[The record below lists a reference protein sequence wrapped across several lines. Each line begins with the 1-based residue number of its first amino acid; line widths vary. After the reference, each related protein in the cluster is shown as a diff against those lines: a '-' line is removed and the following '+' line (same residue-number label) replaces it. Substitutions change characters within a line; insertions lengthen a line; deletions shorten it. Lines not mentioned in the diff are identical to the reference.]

1 MTKTARRRWS
11 REFSSE
17 VDGLAISSAGPVLVH
32 LYDPPAGDRWIDEAI
47 PGKLAL
53 LDRASGEVKWTSP
66 CEVGYGRGFG
76 AGFGRKNDAVVL
88 GPSTQGHRIVR
99 MALETGELISAATLP
114 TFDAAVVAPDV
125 CVVASLD
132 RIAAYDSE
140 TLKEVWKYSRE
151 GERYHHAV
159 RSGDR
164 VFVAYSV
171 KATKKRGVL
180 ALNVKKGKFE
190 SVVVAPKQPAIHDL
204 AADERG
210 VIVLLDDLEAA
221 LPREVLLGYLSQSSD
236 EDLSRRGPSLL
247 ALEPG
252 SSDGD
257 APLWFERLDVA
268 DPDEVGEIA
277 ISANSGKLYVIRG
290 ALLEVRDAL
299 TGRALGEWAV
309 PGLDE
314 RVGWQVADGAGLLAE
329 ETRVSVFELPA

>member
-1 MTKTARRRWS
+1 MTRTARRRWS
-11 REFSSE
+11 RDFTSE
-17 VDGLAISSAGPVLVH
+17 VDGIAIAGSGPVLVH

-76 AGFGRKNDAVVL
+76 AGFGRKSDAVVL

-99 MALETGELISAATLP
+99 MSLETGELLAAGAIP
-114 TFDAAVVAPDV
+114 TFDQSLVAPDL
-125 CVVASLD
+125 CVICAGD

-140 TLKEVWKYSRE
+140 TLREVWKYQRE
-151 GERYHHAV
+151 GERYHAV
-159 RSGDR
+159 ARCGER
-164 VFVAYSV
+164 VYVVYSV

-180 ALNVKKGKFE
+180 SVQTAKGKFDAL
-190 SVVVAPKQPAIHDL
+190 VVAPKQAAIHDL
-204 AADERG
+204 AADDKG
-210 VIVLLDDLEAA
+210 VVVLLDDLEAA
-221 LPREVLLGYLSQSSD
+221 LPREILLDYLTQSSD
-236 EDLSRRGPSLL
+236 DDLSRRGPSLL
-247 ALEPG
+247 AVEPG
-252 SSDGD
+252 ADEGD
-257 APLWFERLDVA
+257 APLWFQRIPVA
-268 DPDEVGEIA
+268 DRDEVGEIA
-277 ISANSGKLYVIRG
+277 IGADSGKLYVVRG

-314 RVGWQVADGAGLLAE
+314 RVGWTVAEGAGLLAE